1 MNEKL
6 SLLLKTKLLKKCV
19 VTVELYHDMSKT
31 RVIDDGEF
39 DFLNSNLMI
48 IVWDI
53 LPQQITISSKWRAER
68 SADVIRFIL
77 QESYCRD
84 EPF

>member
-48 IVWDI
+48 IV
-53 LPQQITISSKWRAER
+53 
-68 SADVIRFIL
+68 
-77 QESYCRD
+77 
-84 EPF
+84 